1 MEINTLIDTYRAQW
15 LLLVSPA
22 CRVSA
27 HESEYLGSNT
37 ATEGSG
43 TDEIF
48 YNLVRGLLLEILAT
62 YIAPPCPFPWRD
74 HSIVT
79 FLILNK

>member
-27 HESEYLGSNT
+27 HESEYPGSNT

-48 YNLVRGLLLEILAT
+48 YNLVRGLFSEINISNIHCAGVSFPM
-62 YIAPPCPFPWRD
+62 ARPFNCY
-74 HSIVT
+74 
-79 FLILNK
+79 FLDIE